1 MSEVL
6 YRKWRPTRFADIV
19 GQPAITQTLSH
30 AVASGRTSHAY
41 LFCGPRGT
49 GKTSSARVVAKAINC
64 LGRQEGAADP
74 DGTCAIC
81 KAVDAGNFV
90 DLIEV
95 DAASNRGID
104 EMRDLR
110 EKVRFAPTLGRY
122 KVYIIDEAHA
132 ITGPAADA
140 FLKTLE
146 EPPPNTVFILA
157 TTEPHRLPA
166 TIVSRCQRFD
176 FRRISTADVAERLR
190 EIASHEG
197 VEAEAEALHTIARA
211 AGGSLRDATNL
222 LDQLITAYGV
232 HLTLEQV
239 RELLGLGGEER
250 ALALVKHLLGGN
262 TPQALEAINHASA
275 EGLDLRPLH
284 RMTVDL
290 LRAALLA
297 KSGVRNAVDLSKE
310 VQTEVGGLASRV
322 SAEQMVRALRL
333 FGGVSLRHDQP
344 SPLPLELAVVELGME
359 PEPPPPAPPQVR
371 PPALGGA
378 SVPAAA
384 PPRARAP
391 QAAPPQPAAR
401 PAQPAPRAVSAPS
414 APDNGSGAPPST
426 PEGRLAAQWP
436 SILRSMSRAP
446 RAKYDI
452 GALLRSARDHSLE
465 GDALVVRF
473 PHRSNSERLQEEL
486 ESPACRLEVERI
498 LSEALGAPF
507 GLRVEAE
514 EGSGENGPR
523 QGGHL
528 VRAAMSLG
536 GQVAS
541 EPEPEPAPAPP
552 IPTEETDNADA

>member
-30 AVASGRTSHAY
+30 AVASGRTAHAY

-64 LGRQEGAADP
+64 LGRQEGANDP
-74 DGTCAIC
+74 DGTCSIC
-81 KAVDAGNFV
+81 KAVDMGNFV

-190 EIASHEG
+190 EIAGSEG
-197 VEAEAEALHTIARA
+197 VQVEAEALHTIARG

-232 HLTLEQV
+232 HITLEQV
-239 RELLGLGGEER
+239 RELLGLGGEDR
-250 ALALVKHLLGGN
+250 ALALVKHLLAGN
-262 TPQALEAINHASA
+262 TSQALEAINQASA

-310 VQTEVGGLASRV
+310 VQTEVSGLASRA

-333 FGGVSLRHDQP
+333 FGGISLRHDQP

-359 PEPPPPAPPQVR
+359 PEAPAPAPPPVR
-371 PPALGGA
+371 APAQSA
-378 SVPAAA
+378 APAPAPAPA

-391 QAAPPQPAAR
+391 QAAPPQPASR
-401 PAQPAPRAVSAPS
+401 PAPRAASPPS
-414 APDNGSGAPPST
+414 APADGDGAPPST

-436 SILRSMSRAP
+436 AILKLMSRAP
-446 RAKYDI
+446 RAKYDV
-452 GALLRSARDHSLE
+452 GALLRSSRDHRLE

-473 PHRSNSERLQEEL
+473 PHRSNGERLQEEL
-486 ESPACRLEVERI
+486 ESPSCRLEVERI
-498 LSEALGAPF
+498 LSEALGAPVV
-507 GLRVEAE
+507 LRVETE
-514 EGSGENGPR
+514 EGSGESTPR
-523 QGGHL
+523 QAGHL
-528 VRAAMSLG
+528 VRAAVSLG
-536 GQVAS
+536 GQVAAQ
-541 EPEPEPAPAPP
+541 PEPEQEPAPSAPA
-552 IPTEETDNADA
+552 EEVGNADE

>member
-6 YRKWRPTRFADIV
+6 YRKWRPVRFSDIV
-19 GQPAITQTLSH
+19 GQSAITQTLSH
-30 AVASGRTSHAY
+30 AVASGRTAHAY

-64 LGRQEGAADP
+64 LGRHEGAADP

-190 EIASHEG
+190 EIADAEG

-250 ALALVKHLLGGN
+250 ALALVKHLLAGN
-262 TPQALEAINHASA
+262 TSQALEAVNHTSA

-310 VQTEVGGLASRV
+310 VQAEVSGLAGRA

-359 PEPPPPAPPQVR
+359 PEPPPPAPPPVR
-371 PPALGGA
+371 ASTPAPAQA
-378 SVPAAA
+378 SASP
-384 PPRARAP
+384 PPRQRP
-391 QAAPPQPAAR
+391 SQATTPQPA
-401 PAQPAPRAVSAPS
+401 AQPAPRPTPPPSSAL
-414 APDNGSGAPPST
+414 ANGSGAAPST

-436 SILRSMSRAP
+436 AILRAMSRAP
-446 RAKYDI
+446 RAKYDV
-452 GALLRSARDHSLE
+452 GALLRSARDHHLD

-473 PHRSNSERLQEEL
+473 PHRSNGERLREEL

-498 LSEALGAPF
+498 LSEALGAPVT
-507 GLRVEAE
+507 LRVDMDEAAVE
-514 EGSGENGPR
+514 TGAR
-523 QGGHL
+523 QTGHL

-536 GQVAS
+536 GQVAP
-541 EPEPEPAPAPP
+541 EPEPEQSPAPAASE
-552 IPTEETDNADA
+552 EETANADA